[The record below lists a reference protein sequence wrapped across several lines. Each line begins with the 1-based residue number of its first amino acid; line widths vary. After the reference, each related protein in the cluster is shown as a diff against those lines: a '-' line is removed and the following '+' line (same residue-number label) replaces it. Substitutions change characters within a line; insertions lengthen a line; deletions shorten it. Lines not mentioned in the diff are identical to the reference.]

1 VGFGFLEIDII
12 KAMKW
17 LRRFFVFV
25 ILLFV
30 LGFLGSLLARLPV
43 GDRVAV
49 LRIEGVLVNSE
60 PIVRKIESLKEDKSV
75 RALVVRA
82 ESPGG
87 SVGASQEIYRALERF
102 KESKKPVVVSMGNV
116 CASGCFYLAM
126 AGDYIYA
133 NPGTITGSIGVI
145 IQHTNLK
152 ELLEKLGIKITSIK
166 TGKFKDTLSPTR
178 ELTEEEKRYLQEL
191 IDEAY
196 EQFLNAILKYRKEV
210 DPNKLRE
217 IADGRVF
224 TGEDAQ
230 RLKLVDGLGG
240 LQDAIEKAKELS
252 KAEKPRVFYVEE
264 SKGFLRRLLENRL
277 GAGFGVDAPLML
289 YYLMQ

>member
-1 VGFGFLEIDII
+1 
-12 KAMKW
+12 
-17 LRRFFVFV
+17 
-25 ILLFV
+25 
-30 LGFLGSLLARLPV
+30 
-43 GDRVAV
+43 
-49 LRIEGVLVNSE
+49 
-60 PIVRKIESLKEDKSV
+60 
-75 RALVVRA
+75 
-82 ESPGG
+82 
-87 SVGASQEIYRALERF
+87 
-102 KESKKPVVVSMGNV
+102 
-116 CASGCFYLAM
+116 M

-152 ELLEKLGIKITSIK
+152 ELLERLGIKTTSIK

-191 IDEAY
+191 IEKAY

-230 RLKLVDGLGG
+230 KLKLVDGLGG

-252 KAEKPRVFYVEE
+252 KAEKPMVFYVEE
-264 SKGFLRRLLENRL
+264 PKGFLRRLLENRL
-277 GAGFGVDAPLML
+277 GAGFGVDSPLML

>member
-1 VGFGFLEIDII
+1 
-12 KAMKW
+12 MKW
-17 LRRFFVFV
+17 LKRFFVFFIIV
-25 ILLFV
+25 SV
-30 LGFLGSLLARLPV
+30 LGFLGGLLAKLPV

-49 LRIEGVLVNSE
+49 LKVEGVLIDSE
-60 PIVRKIESLKEDKSV
+60 PIVKKIEALREDESV
-75 RALVVRA
+75 KALVVRA

-102 KESKKPVVVSMGNV
+102 KGSKKPVVVSMGNV

-152 ELLEKLGIKITSIK
+152 ELLEKFGIKTTSIK
-166 TGKFKDTLSPTR
+166 TGRFKDTLSPTK
-178 ELTEEEKRYLQEL
+178 ELTEEEKKYLQGL
-191 IDEAY
+191 IEKAY
-196 EQFLNAILKYRKEV
+196 EQFLGAILKHRKET
-210 DPNKLRE
+210 DPKELRE

-224 TGEDAQ
+224 TGEDA
-230 RLKLVDGLGG
+230 LKYKLVDSLGG
-240 LQDAIEKAKELS
+240 LQDAIDKAKELS

-264 SKGFLRRLLENRL
+264 PKGLIKRFLENRL
-277 GAGFGVDAPLML
+277 TASFGTESPLML
-289 YYLMQ
+289 YYLMK